1 MGHRWAGGYLDA
13 LVTVLVDMEQVA
25 VGRVGRMLFEGLS
38 MTVADG
44 QRVGVVGVNG
54 TGKSTLLRVL
64 AGKDVP
70 DAGVVRRGRGT
81 RIGFLDQEPEL
92 PDGTVQAAV
101 GEGWEAEAALSRLG
115 LGPQM
120 GTSTRALS
128 GGQRKRVAL
137 ARLLAH
143 PVELL
148 VLDEP
153 TNHLDLGA
161 AAWLE
166 DRLSSF
172 RGGLVLVTH
181 DRHLLNRL
189 TTTVLEL
196 DRGHA
201 YFHDGGYELYLAAR
215 IRARSSG
222 RVS

>member
-1 MGHRWAGGYLDA
+1 MASGLASCHEGAGGYLDA
-13 LVTVLVDMEQVA
+13 LVTVLVDMEQVTVGL
-25 VGRVGRMLFEGLS
+25 VGRVLFEGLS

-54 TGKSTLLRVL
+54 AGKSTLLRVL
-64 AGKDVP
+64 AGKDLP
-70 DAGVVRRGRGT
+70 DTGVVRRGRGT

-92 PDGTVQAAV
+92 PDGTVQEAV
-101 GEGWEAEAALSRLG
+101 GEGWEAEAALTRLG

-120 GTSTRALS
+120 GISTRVLS

-137 ARLLAH
+137 ARVLAH

-161 AAWLE
+161 TAWLE

-172 RGGLVLVTH
+172 AV
-181 DRHLLNRL
+181 
-189 TTTVLEL
+189 
-196 DRGHA
+196 A
-201 YFHDGGYELYLAAR
+201 
-215 IRARSSG
+215 SCW
-222 RVS
+222 